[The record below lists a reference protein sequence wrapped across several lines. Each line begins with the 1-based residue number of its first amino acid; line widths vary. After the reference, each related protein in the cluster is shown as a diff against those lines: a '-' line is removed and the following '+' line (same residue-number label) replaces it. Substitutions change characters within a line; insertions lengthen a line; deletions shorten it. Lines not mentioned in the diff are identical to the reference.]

1 VNMTNNLFDLTG
13 EVAIV
18 TGGAKGIGKG
28 IAKGLAEYGAKVVIF
43 DIDAESA
50 NETVEEIK
58 KMGGYAVFKKV
69 DVTKTDEVNKAVSE
83 VLDEFGKIDILVNN
97 AGTVVRKSVL
107 DTTDQDWDKVINLN
121 LKGAFLCARAVG
133 PSMIKRRKGKIINI
147 GSVSSFLGHP
157 DHAAYGAS
165 KGGIRI
171 LTKVLAVEWGKYGI
185 NVNGIAPGY
194 VKTPMTE
201 DYLRVKRN
209 YESIVSK
216 IPLNRVAVPED
227 LIGPVVF
234 LASKASDYISGHMLL
249 VDGGRTAD

>member
-1 VNMTNNLFDLTG
+1 MTNNLFDLTG

>member
-1 VNMTNNLFDLTG
+1 MNMTNNLFDLTG